1 MKRLLSALVFFLI
14 PTGLGGSSAWAQL
27 DPTKVLVGTWEGWL
41 APYEFTLIIE
51 SVTPQDGGWVARG
64 RFGRKDG
71 NVRRRSIPVSQQRG
85 DIILEFRAGQNPV
98 RLKLVGERKL
108 DGTMNVVVVGGTR
121 NLGFNFEKVESKADD
136 VK

>member
-85 DIILEFRAGQNPV
+85 RYYPGVPRRPRTQSVLNLWGSASSRGQ
-98 RLKLVGERKL
+98 
-108 DGTMNVVVVGGTR
+108 
-121 NLGFNFEKVESKADD
+121 
-136 VK
+136 